1 MRIKGIKMSQF
12 WSDVVNSL
20 TPYVPGEQPQNRDY
34 IKLNTNENPF
44 GPSKK
49 VIEAIDHFD
58 RNLLKR
64 YPDPEATKLRQSI
77 ADYYQMDLN
86 QVFVGN
92 GSDEVL
98 AHSFFAFFKKDKPI
112 AYPDITYS
120 FYPVYANLY
129 NIDAH
134 EFSVEDD
141 FSININSI
149 TTHCD
154 GIILP
159 NPNAPTSKYLELEQ
173 IKSLLIKHSNKVVII
188 DEAYIDFGGQSAVSL
203 VNEHNNLLV
212 IQTFSKS
219 RSLAGLR
226 IGFAIGQA
234 HLIEALQRV
243 KNSFN
248 SYPIDQLAIVAGS
261 AAMKDVNYFNECCSQ
276 VIKSRQWTHKELEA
290 LGFECIESKANFILA
305 KPINYSAE
313 KVYLDLKENGVLVR
327 YFKHSKISDYL
338 RISIDT
344 QDNMQKL
351 INTLKV
357 IL

>member
-1 MRIKGIKMSQF
+1 MSQF
-12 WSDVVNSL
+12 WSDIVNTL

-34 IKLNTNENPF
+34 VKLNTNENPF
-44 GPSKK
+44 GPSPK
-49 VIEAIDHFD
+49 VIHAIDNFD

-64 YPDPEATKLRQSI
+64 YPDPEASKLRQSI
-77 ADYYQMDLN
+77 ADYYQVDLN

-98 AHSFFAFFKKDKPI
+98 AHSFFAFFKKEKPI
-112 AYPDITYS
+112 AFPDITYS

-129 NIDAH
+129 NIEAKQFPVKQDL
-134 EFSVEDD
+134 
-141 FSININSI
+141 SIDITSI
-149 TTHCD
+149 TQDCD

-159 NPNAPTSKYLELEQ
+159 NPNAPTSQYLEPDQ
-173 IKSLLIKHSNKVVII
+173 IRKLLTLHSNKVVII
-188 DEAYIDFGGQSAVSL
+188 DEAYIDFGGESSVSL
-203 VNEHNNLLV
+203 VNEFDNLLV

-234 HLIEALQRV
+234 HLIEGLQRV

-248 SYPIDQLAIVAGS
+248 SYPIDQLAIVAGQ
-261 AAMKDVNYFNECCSQ
+261 AAMLDVEYFKSCCEH
-276 VIKSRQWTHKELEA
+276 VIKTRDWTHKELET
-290 LGFECIESKANFILA
+290 LGFDCIKSKANFILA
-305 KPINYSAE
+305 KPLKHDAE
-313 KVYLDLKENGVLVR
+313 QVYLALREEGVLVR
-327 YFKHSKISDYL
+327 YFKNSKISKYL

-344 QDNMQKL
+344 QENMQTL
-351 INTLKV
+351 VDTLKR

>member
-1 MRIKGIKMSQF
+1 MSQF
-12 WSDVVNSL
+12 WSDIVNTL

-34 IKLNTNENPF
+34 VKLNTNENPF
-44 GPSKK
+44 GPSEK
-49 VIEAIDHFD
+49 VIHAIDNFD

-98 AHSFFAFFKKDKPI
+98 AHSFFAFFKKNKPI
-112 AYPDITYS
+112 AFPDITYS

-129 NIDAH
+129 NIEAS
-134 EFSVEDD
+134 EFAVEDD
-141 FSININSI
+141 FSIDIQSI
-149 TTHCD
+149 TQDCD

-159 NPNAPTSKYLELEQ
+159 NPNAPTSRYLELDK
-173 IKSLLIKHSNKVVII
+173 IKELLTLHSNKVVIV
-188 DEAYIDFGGQSAVSL
+188 DEAYIDFGGESAVSL
-203 VNEHNNLLV
+203 VNEFENLLV

-248 SYPIDQLAIVAGS
+248 SYPIDQLAIVAGQ
-261 AAMKDVNYFNECCSQ
+261 AAMQDVAYFKSCCEQ
-276 VIKSRQWTHKELEA
+276 VIQTRQWTHKQLES

-305 KPINYSAE
+305 KPLKHDAE

-327 YFKHSKISDYL
+327 YFKNSKISDYL

-344 QDNMQKL
+344 QDNMKKL
-351 INTLKV
+351 IDALTV

>member
-1 MRIKGIKMSQF
+1 MSQF
-12 WSDVVNSL
+12 WSDIVKNL
-20 TPYVPGEQPQNRDY
+20 TPYVPGEQPQNREY
-34 IKLNTNENPF
+34 VKLNTNENPF
-44 GPSKK
+44 APSPK

-58 RNLLKR
+58 RTLLKR

-77 ADYYQMDLN
+77 ADFYNKPLN
-86 QVFVGN
+86 QIFVGN

-98 AHSFFAFFKKDKPI
+98 AHSFFAFFKKAKPI
-112 AYPDITYS
+112 AFPDITYS

-129 NIDAH
+129 NIDAI
-134 EFSVEDD
+134 EFPVQDD
-141 FSININSI
+141 FSIDVNSI
-149 TTHCD
+149 SENTD

-159 NPNAPTSKYLELEQ
+159 NPNAPTSKYLEPAE
-173 IKSLLIKHSNKVVII
+173 IKTLLKKHPNKVVII
-188 DEAYIDFGGQSAVSL
+188 DEAYIDFGGESAVNL
-203 VNEHNNLLV
+203 VDEFENLLV

-226 IGFAIGQA
+226 IGFAIGQP

-248 SYPIDQLAIVAGS
+248 SYPIDQLAIVAGQ
-261 AAMKDVNYFNECCSQ
+261 AAMQDVDYFQSCCDQ
-276 VIKSRQWTHKELEA
+276 VIQTRAWTHTQLQA

-305 KPINYSAE
+305 KPLKHDAE

-327 YFKHSKISDYL
+327 YFKDSKISDYL

-344 QDNMQKL
+344 QSNMKTL
-351 INTLKV
+351 IDVLKSV
-357 IL
+357 L